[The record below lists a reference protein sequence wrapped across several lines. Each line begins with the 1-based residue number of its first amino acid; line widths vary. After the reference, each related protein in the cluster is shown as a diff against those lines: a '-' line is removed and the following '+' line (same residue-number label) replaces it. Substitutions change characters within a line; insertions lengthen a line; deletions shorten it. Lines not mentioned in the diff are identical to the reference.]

1 MVSVRFYIEHLSNT
15 YRTLIEHLSNTYR
28 MTTEGD
34 VNL

>member
-15 YRTLIEHLSNTYR
+15 IEHLSNTYR